1 MSEQQDPKSKYV
13 YLAGWQEIKI
23 ICRHH
28 ECMAQIKTYKRGS
41 TKNIMGRI
49 APAKKG
55 KMGAHR
61 AEKTD
66 FSFLLSFRT
75 YSLSAKQGSWKGH
88 LNQKFPWKAL
98 VNKIKW
104 KHNWPHQ
111 WCNMKNRCLT
121 KNLSVHFFLN
131 SFFKFMTFQS
141 MFEGWVENSKQQV
154 TKNNEL

>member
-13 YLAGWQEIKI
+13 HLAGWQKIKI

-66 FSFLLSFRT
+66 FSFLLSYRT
-75 YSLSAKQGSWKGH
+75 YSLYAKQGAWKGH

-98 VNKIKW
+98 VNKKKW
-104 KHNWPHQ
+104 KHNWPLQ
-111 WCNMKNRCLT
+111 WCNIKIGVSPKIERA
-121 KNLSVHFFLN
+121 FFLN
-131 SFFKFMTFQS
+131 SFFRIHDF
-141 MFEGWVENSKQQV
+141 WIQV
-154 TKNNEL
+154 WGVSREQ